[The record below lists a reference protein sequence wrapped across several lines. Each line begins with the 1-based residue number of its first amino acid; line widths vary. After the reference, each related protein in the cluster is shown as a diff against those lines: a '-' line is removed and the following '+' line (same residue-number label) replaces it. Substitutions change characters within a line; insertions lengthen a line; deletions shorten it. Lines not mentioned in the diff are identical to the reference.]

1 MSIVFIIYI
10 YSLYISIVFI
20 IYCIHYI
27 LYSLYIVFIV
37 TLTNLGVDLKNP
49 YRGRFVDVGKNWG
62 LDRNDI
68 WTVETGKKDLSNEE
82 IPLVLVHG
90 FGAGVGIWALNLD
103 SLSNNRKVYAFD
115 VLGFGRSSRPKF
127 DKSEEVE
134 WQIVQ
139 SFEWW
144 RREVGLEKK
153 FILLGHSFGAYLAL
167 SYALHFPDKIA
178 HLILADPWGIP
189 SQQQSTQQSEQGS
202 EGGSRVVIPMWARIV
217 ARLVFKTFSPLS
229 ILRAAGPWGPAL
241 VHKTRPDIKHKF
253 QAFFGPDDADLIL
266 DYIYH
271 CNAQDRPSGEVAFK
285 SLTGGLGWAKFPM
298 IQRIADLHP
307 DINLTF
313 IYGARSWIDRQP
325 ALQIK
330 CLLSD
335 RSVDVHVIQGAGHH
349 VYADK
354 HDMFNDLVNATCRE
368 VEERTNPS
376 DEVETSPRKGEV
388 ERSPRRSPRRSVEN
402 LHDQD

>member
-1 MSIVFIIYI
+1 M
-10 YSLYISIVFI
+10 
-20 IYCIHYI
+20 
-27 LYSLYIVFIV
+27 
-37 TLTNLGVDLKNP
+37 KN
-49 YRGRFVDVGKNWG
+49 D
-62 LDRNDI
+62 
-68 WTVETGKKDLSNEE
+68 E

-103 SLSNNRKVYAFD
+103 SLSSNRKVYAFD

-189 SQQQSTQQSEQGS
+189 SQQTVTQQQGT
-202 EGGSRVVIPMWARIV
+202 GSQVTVPTWVRIA
-217 ARLVFKTFSPLS
+217 ARLVFKSFSPLA

-241 VHKTRPDIKHKF
+241 VQKTRPDIKRKF
-253 QAFFGPDDADLIL
+253 EGLFGTEHADLIL

-271 CNAQDRPSGEVAFK
+271 CNAQDNPSGELAFK
-285 SLTGGLGWAKFPM
+285 SLTAGLGWAKYPM
-298 IQRIADLHP
+298 IQRIAELHP

-354 HDMFNDLVNATCRE
+354 HELFNELVNSTCQE
-368 VEERTNPS
+368 VEEKLNPRQ
-376 DEVETSPRKGEV
+376 EVMPGRKM
-388 ERSPRRSPRRSVEN
+388 SVEN

>member
-1 MSIVFIIYI
+1 M
-10 YSLYISIVFI
+10 
-20 IYCIHYI
+20 
-27 LYSLYIVFIV
+27 
-37 TLTNLGVDLKNP
+37 
-49 YRGRFVDVGKNWG
+49 
-62 LDRNDI
+62 
-68 WTVETGKKDLSNEE
+68 KDEE
-82 IPLVLVHG
+82 IPLVLIHG

-103 SLSNNRKVYAFD
+103 SLSSNRKVYAFD

-127 DKSEEVE
+127 EKSEEVE

-189 SQQQSTQQSEQGS
+189 SQQQQSQQQSSQGS
-202 EGGSRVVIPMWARIV
+202 ETTNRVVIPMWARIV

-241 VHKTRPDIKHKF
+241 VHKTRPDIKDKF
-253 QAFFGPDDADLIL
+253 RSFFGPKDADLIL

-271 CNAQDRPSGEVAFK
+271 CNAQDKPSGEMAFK

-354 HDMFNDLVNATCRE
+354 HDMFNELVNATCRE

-376 DEVETSPRKGEV
+376 EEEETSPRK
-388 ERSPRRSPRRSVEN
+388 SVEN

>member
-1 MSIVFIIYI
+1 M
-10 YSLYISIVFI
+10 
-20 IYCIHYI
+20 I
-27 LYSLYIVFIV
+27 LDCLVSRTSFA
-37 TLTNLGVDLKNP
+37 DLKNP
-49 YRGRFVDVGKNWG
+49 YRGRFIDVGKNWG
-62 LDRNDI
+62 LDHNEI
-68 WTVETGKKDLSNEE
+68 WTVETGSKDLSNEE
-82 IPLVLVHG
+82 TPIVLVHG

-115 VLGFGRSSRPKF
+115 VLGFGRSSRPKL
-127 DKSEEVE
+127 DKSEEAE

-189 SQQQSTQQSEQGS
+189 SQQTVTQQGTETGS
-202 EGGSRVVIPMWARIV
+202 QVVIPTWVRIV
-217 ARLVFKTFSPLS
+217 ARLVFKTFSPLA
-229 ILRAAGPWGPAL
+229 ILRAAGPWGPSL
-241 VHKTRPDIKHKF
+241 VQKTRPDIKEKF
-253 QAFFGPDDADLIL
+253 ESLFGPEDADLIL
-266 DYIYH
+266 NYIYH
-271 CNAQDRPSGEVAFK
+271 CNAQDNPSGELAFK
-285 SLTGGLGWAKFPM
+285 SLTSGLGWAKFPM

-354 HDMFNDLVNATCRE
+354 HELFNDLVNSTCRA
-368 VEERTNPS
+368 VNDRLNPRLEM
-376 DEVETSPRKGEV
+376 DT
-388 ERSPRRSPRRSVEN
+388 RRISIEN